1 MLNNVFF
8 KSYLNPNQV
17 LLQEK
22 GPKFDGSSR
31 VQNFL
36 NNITSIEEKKCY
48 NDSHRLIEFIR

>member
-1 MLNNVFF
+1 MLNNVFL

-31 VQNFL
+31 VQIFL
-36 NNITSIEEKKCY
+36 NNITSIEEK
-48 NDSHRLIEFIR
+48 NML